1 MPDEPRTHNFPCHC
15 HPVSDAPKADLL
27 RARAAGGPAPRVALS
42 DTAIAAEEY
51 REFCGFLERAS
62 GIVLGDNKQY
72 LVTSRLS
79 RLMTESGFA
88 RFGDLLAALR
98 SSGAQALGNRIVEAM
113 TTNETSWFRD
123 EHPFRALRELIFP
136 ELYKSRR
143 GRLRIWSAACA
154 SGQEPYS
161 IAIVQQEYRRSNPGC
176 LGVDTDILGTDISV
190 TMLDLAR
197 AGYYDQFAI
206 GRGLPD
212 EYKQRYFRPRDTG
225 LELIPELRDSV
236 QFKPLN
242 LLQSY
247 AHLGRFDV
255 IFCRNV
261 LIYFALEHKSAI
273 LSRMAASLTPGG
285 YLVLGGTESLTGA
298 SDVLERVR
306 HGGGVVYRRH
316 SL

>member
-1 MPDEPRTHNFPCHC
+1 
-15 HPVSDAPKADLL
+15 VSDELKAARL
-27 RARAAGGPAPRVALS
+27 RARATEGAGRATPRVALS
-42 DTAIAAEEY
+42 DTTIAVEEY

-72 LVTSRLS
+72 LVASRLN
-79 RLMTESGFA
+79 RLMSESGFT

-98 SSGAQALGNRIVEAM
+98 SSDTQALGNRIVEAM

-123 EHPFRALRELIFP
+123 DHPFATLGKLIFP
-136 ELYKSRR
+136 ELCQSRR

-161 IAIVQQEYRRSNPGC
+161 IAIVQQEYRRANPGC
-176 LGVDTDILGTDISV
+176 MAAGAEILGTDISV
-190 TMLDLAR
+190 SMLDLAR

-212 EYKQRYFRPRDTG
+212 EYKQRYFRPRDAG
-225 LELIPELRDSV
+225 LELIPELRDCV
-236 QFKPLN
+236 QFKQLN

-273 LSRMAASLTPGG
+273 LARMAASLNPGG

-298 SDVLERVR
+298 SDVLDRVR
-306 HGGGVVYRRH
+306 YGGGVVYRRR
-316 SL
+316 SPTGG

>member
-1 MPDEPRTHNFPCHC
+1 MSDEANAALPRT
-15 HPVSDAPKADLL
+15 
-27 RARAAGGPAPRVALS
+27 RGAGGPTPGVALS
-42 DTAIAAEEY
+42 DTTIAAEAY
-51 REFCGFLERAS
+51 REFCRFLERAS

-72 LVTSRLS
+72 LVASRLNP
-79 RLMTESGFA
+79 LMNEFGFT

-123 EHPFRALRELIFP
+123 EHPFATLRELIFP
-136 ELYKSRR
+136 ELCKSRR

-161 IAIVQQEYRRSNPGC
+161 IAMVQQEYRRANPGC
-176 LGVDTDILGTDISV
+176 LGADAEILGTDISGSV
-190 TMLDLAR
+190 LDLAR

-206 GRGLPD
+206 GRGLSD

-225 LELIPELRDSV
+225 LEVIPELRNCV
-236 QFKPLN
+236 QFKQLN

-273 LSRMAASLTPGG
+273 LSRMAASLNPGG

-306 HGGGVVYRRH
+306 HGGAGVVYRRR
-316 SL
+316 SLSR